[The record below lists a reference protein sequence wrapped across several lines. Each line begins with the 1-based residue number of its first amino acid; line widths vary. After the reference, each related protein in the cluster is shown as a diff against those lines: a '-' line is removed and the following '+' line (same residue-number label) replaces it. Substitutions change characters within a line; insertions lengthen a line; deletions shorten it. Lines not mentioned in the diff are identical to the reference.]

1 MKKRF
6 LFILVLAYLTAGCGG
21 GSKLPYYRAYSGP
34 FLRENQVAI
43 LAVPGAVREMKID
56 GKEIHSTDPAIS
68 DPFEDNQ
75 TVLVEVPRARYRL
88 DFGYHVGLSD
98 NEGKVSYFWAEY
110 RNGRVYFD
118 AGPSNGYY
126 LLCLKY
132 DEIDKRGRVVRTA
145 PYITEIQP
153 SMDDSI
159 WRRRR
164 EVYRE
169 QCKANPE
176 LRTKK

>member
-1 MKKRF
+1 MKKSVLF
-6 LFILVLAYLTAGCGG
+6 LVVLAYLTAGCG
-21 GSKLPYYRAYSGP
+21 SSSNLPYYRAYNGP

-56 GKEIHSTDPAIS
+56 GKEIHSSDPAIS

-75 TVLVEVPRARYRL
+75 TVVVEVVREKYRL

-98 NEGKVSYFWAEY
+98 NEGKASYFWTEY
-110 RNGRVYFD
+110 RNGNLYFD
-118 AGPSNGYY
+118 AGPSKGHY

-132 DEIDKRGRVVRTA
+132 DEIDRLGRVVKTA
-145 PYITEIQP
+145 PHIIEIEP
-153 SMDDSI
+153 SPDDSV

-164 EVYRE
+164 EVYKE

-176 LRTKK
+176 LRMKK